1 VTLGS
6 AATPLAPRGGR
17 GGRDTTVRVRKPPA
31 RFIAGASLA
40 LVILGVAIAGLTGA
54 PRAPASTAGDVEV
67 VAVGDIACD
76 PASSEFNHGM
86 GRGHVC
92 QQAATYALAKRLEPD
107 AVLALGDTQ
116 YFCGGYEAYLHSY
129 DLSWG
134 NLLARTYPVVGNHE
148 YLTAPGPTSNS
159 EGGGTGCD
167 ASNTGAAGYFRY
179 FADAPGHGAA
189 GQGWYS
195 FDRGAWH
202 LIALN
207 SSCQKAHGCGPT
219 SAQGKWLTADL
230 AAHQHQCVLA
240 YWHIPFWSSGGRA
253 EPNSAS
259 FVQQLVAAHADVILA
274 GHDHIYERFAPQNAG
289 GAADRAGLRAFVV
302 GTGGANHSSIE
313 AVAPN
318 SKVRLTNTYG
328 VLDLML
334 HPTGYDWSFV
344 DTSDRARD
352 SGRAVCH
359 NTAQT
364 PPPPSRSVRVR
375 LSVRVASP
383 SRKLALGRAAKVT
396 VSVANR
402 TATTIPESHL
412 EIVLSSGLAPAK
424 PKGADCF
431 VGDAIEC
438 AVHAVATHRSLTV
451 TLSVRAT
458 STGRQA
464 VKATTSPG
472 EPISGRGRSSSL
484 LIPVTVTNGT
494 P

>member
-1 VTLGS
+1 L
-6 AATPLAPRGGR
+6 
-17 GGRDTTVRVRKPPA
+17 VRKLPA
-31 RFIAGASLA
+31 WVTVGAPLLLA
-40 LVILGVAIAGLTGA
+40 IMSVVVAGLTGA
-54 PRAPASTAGDVEV
+54 PRAPASGGGDVEV

-76 PASSEFNHGM
+76 PASPEFNHGM
-86 GRGHVC
+86 GRSSVC
-92 QQAATYALAKRLEPD
+92 QQAATYALAKRLAPD

-116 YFCGGYEAYLHSY
+116 YFCGGYEAYLKSY

-167 ASNTGAAGYFRY
+167 ASNTGAVGYFKY

-253 EPNSAS
+253 EPNSAA
-259 FVQQLVAAHADVILA
+259 FVQQLAAAHADVILA
-274 GHDHIYERFAPQNAG
+274 GHDHIYERFAPQNAV
-289 GAADRAGLRAFVV
+289 GAADPAGLRAFVV
-302 GTGGANHSSIE
+302 GTGGANHTSIA

-318 SKVRLTNTYG
+318 SKVRFTNTYG

-344 DTSDRARD
+344 NTSDQVRD
-352 SGRAVCH
+352 SGRAICH

-364 PPPPSRSVRVR
+364 PPPPSRSNRVR
-375 LSVRVASP
+375 LSVRVTS
-383 SRKLALGRAAKVT
+383 SGKKLALGHAAKVT

-402 TATTIPESHL
+402 TAATIPESHL
-412 EIVLSSGLAPAK
+412 EIALSSGLATTA

-431 VGDAIEC
+431 AGGPIEC
-438 AVHAVATHRSLTV
+438 AVHAVEAHRSVTV
-451 TLSVRAT
+451 SLSVRAT
-458 STGRQA
+458 KAGQQTVR
-464 VKATTSPG
+464 ATTSPG
-472 EPISGRGRSSSL
+472 EPINGSGRSNSL
-484 LIPVTVTNGT
+484 RLAVTAATGS